1 MLCSLQL
8 NRMARLTAVMV
19 ITYLLTGPALA
30 AEAPHAMVA
39 AEGDRAAQIGLD
51 VLKRGGNAVDA
62 AVAISLALGVTNS
75 GSCGIGGGGFMLI
88 YWARSHKFYALD
100 YREVAPRAATRT
112 MYIRDGKPDEQ
123 LARTGVLGVAVPG
136 EIAGLDAALRR
147 FGTIKFST
155 LAAPAIKL
163 AREGFPLSDHMARD
177 VIFSADQT
185 KAEPGFR
192 AMFFKPDGTPLKA
205 GDTVW
210 AKPLAA
216 MIESLGDHPAERFY
230 RGGVAAQIT
239 SYMKAHGG
247 LVTAEDLANYSPVW
261 REP

>member
-1 MLCSLQL
+1 MLSALRL
-8 NRMARLTAVMV
+8 NRLARLTAAIVL
-19 ITYLLTGPALA
+19 TSLLTSGAIA

-62 AVAISLALGVTNS
+62 AAAISLALGVTNS

-88 YWARSHKFYALD
+88 YWAREHKFYALD

-112 MYIRDGKPDEQ
+112 MYMRDGKPNEEI
-123 LARTGVLGVAVPG
+123 ARTGVLSVAVPG

-147 FGTIKFST
+147 FGTMKFSA

-163 AREGFPLSDHMARD
+163 ARDGFPLSDHMARD

-185 KAEPGFR
+185 KSDSGFG

-205 GDTVW
+205 GDTVY

-216 MIESLGDHPAERFY
+216 LIESLGDHPAERFY
-230 RGGVAAQIT
+230 RG
-239 SYMKAHGG
+239 
-247 LVTAEDLANYSPVW
+247 
-261 REP
+261 